1 MKRYWTARNTMLL
14 ALTLVAGSGLAFNL
28 DGRRWLDGSTVI
40 HVGMPGVAPSGTR
53 WATAVQE
60 AMAEWTTLT
69 PFHFIVSNDY
79 LDPCKGYSRNTV
91 GSGFPFGGGDGKNG
105 IDFRTTVCGND
116 FGESTLAIT
125 LTLSQKGSLG
135 FDHITESDIV
145 VNDKYN
151 WDIYSGTKFGSQD
164 FYRVMLH
171 ELGHA
176 LGLDHE
182 TSAVAIMAPSISSLR
197 SLQADDIAG
206 ANAIY
211 GTRKQCVTM
220 DLALHARVNNSLAQG
235 DCRILDLYGGGD
247 DTSYVDTYRLTLTKT
262 THLRM
267 SMSSAQLDSVIVV
280 TDAKFKSL
288 EIFDDSQGA
297 CDAKGDITLA
307 PGEYFLLANTYVRP
321 NKCVG
326 NVGGYTLTLTDSNQ
340 PALGAVLNTAGAT
353 GAATLITGGASS
365 DGGLNYRSSFTATE
379 VFDVSARLGIDPNH
393 VGVDGRLYVLV
404 RLASGEQFSKNAA
417 GQFVP
422 FNGQLSQ
429 LQAAKSG
436 PLAAVEVLDIVRGLQ
451 GRSAGL
457 AGQQVSVFVGYAL
470 ATNPTAIHYGSQP
483 ISFSIGL

>member
-1 MKRYWTARNTMLL
+1 MKRYCSLRNALL
-14 ALTLVAGSGLAFNL
+14 VVLTLVGGSGLAFNL

-40 HVGMPGVAPSGTR
+40 HVGMPGTSPSGKR
-53 WATAVQE
+53 WATAAQE

-69 PFHFIVSNDY
+69 PFHFIVNNDY
-79 LDPCKGYSRNTV
+79 LDPCKGYSRNNS
-91 GSGFPFGGGDGKNG
+91 GGGFPSGGGDGKNG

-116 FGESTLAIT
+116 FGEGTLAIT
-125 LTLSQKGSLG
+125 LTLSQRGTLG
-135 FDHITESDIV
+135 FDYIIESDIV

-182 TSAVAIMAPSISSLR
+182 STAVAIMAPTVSSLR
-197 SLQADDIAG
+197 SLQADDVAG
-206 ANAIY
+206 ADAIY
-211 GTRKQCVTM
+211 GVRKQCVTT

-247 DTSYVDTYRLTLTKT
+247 DTSYVDTYRLTLSKT
-262 THLRM
+262 TRLHM
-267 SMSSAQLDSVIVV
+267 TMSSAQVDSVLVL
-280 TDAKFKSL
+280 TDAKFKSI

-297 CDAKGDITLA
+297 CDAKGDITLG
-307 PGEYFLLANTYVRP
+307 PGEYFLLANTYVNP
-321 NKCVG
+321 NKCAG

-340 PALGAVLNTAGAT
+340 PELGAVLNTAG
-353 GAATLITGGASS
+353 GASAASLISGGTSS
-365 DGGLNYRSSFTATE
+365 DGGLNYRTSFAATE
-379 VFDVSARLGIDPNH
+379 VIDVSARVGIDPTH
-393 VGVDGRLYVLV
+393 VGMDGRLYVLV
-404 RLASGEQFSKNAA
+404 VLGSGQQFSKNAA

-429 LQAAKSG
+429 LQAVKSG

-470 ATNPTAIHYGSQP
+470 TSNPNAIHYGSQP